1 MGLIIYGFASVI
13 AKKGKYLATTIINVV
28 IATTFIVQI
37 IGPPCVKF
45 AIIRAG
51 EARLGRT

>member
-1 MGLIIYGFASVI
+1 MDLPLSLP
-13 AKKGKYLATTIINVV
+13 KKGKYIATTIINMV

-51 EARLGRT
+51 EVILGRT